1 MGNAVLYYSLFS
13 FESNIIQKTG
23 ILIIYFKYS

>member
-1 MGNAVLYYSLFS
+1 MGNAVLYYPLFS